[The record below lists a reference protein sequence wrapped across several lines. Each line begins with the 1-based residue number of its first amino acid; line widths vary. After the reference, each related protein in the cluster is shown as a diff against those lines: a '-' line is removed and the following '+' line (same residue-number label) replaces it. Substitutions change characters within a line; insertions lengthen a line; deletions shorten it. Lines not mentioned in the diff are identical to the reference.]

1 MAEPFKNM
9 FREETIRELAD
20 ALAAGGPLDVD
31 PFMTDAL
38 DGLENMEL
46 KDRVR
51 HLSTVL
57 RRHLDADYSVAIA
70 HILRA
75 LPPPLTSD
83 RTVTSGF
90 VVWPLCQFV
99 EDYGVDEPD
108 ISLPALYELSRRFS
122 AEFAIRPFLLEYPQ
136 RTLALLSAWTDDED
150 LHVRRLVSEGSR
162 PRLPWGQRL
171 HFLVED
177 PTPLLPLLEKL
188 RDDPEEYVRR
198 SVANNLNDIAKD
210 NPDVVVDL
218 CRRWLKGASKDR
230 KRLVRHALRSLI
242 KQGHPGALE
251 LLGFGPPEVEIIDFS
266 GPDKAVIGTTAQL
279 ELSLRST
286 CNQQQNLVIDYA
298 LHSPGANGRSNR
310 KVFKWRTT
318 KVEAGAELKIR
329 HTHSFRPVSTRPT
342 RPGAYLFELLINGQ
356 SLGRHGLTL
365 GKSTVMSPRGPMP
378 GNP

>member
-9 FREETIRELAD
+9 FREETIRRLAE
-20 ALAAGGPLDVD
+20 AMNAVGPLDINA
-31 PFMTDAL
+31 FMADAPDGLDAL
-38 DGLENMEL
+38 EL

-99 EDYGVDEPD
+99 EDHGVHDPD
-108 ISLPALYELSRRFS
+108 ISLPALYELTRRFS

-242 KQGHPGALE
+242 KQGHSGALE
-251 LLGFGPPEVEIIDFS
+251 LLGFGPPEVEITSFT
-266 GPDKAVIGTTAQL
+266 GPEQATIGNTVRL

-286 CNQQQNLVIDYA
+286 CDQQQSLVIDYA

-318 KVEAGAELKIR
+318 KVETGRDLQIR
-329 HTHSFRPVSTRPT
+329 HSHSFRPVSTRPT
-342 RPGAYLFELLINGQ
+342 RPGTYLFELLINGR
-356 SLGRHGLTL
+356 SSGEHELTL
-365 GKSTVMSPRGPMP
+365 GE
-378 GNP
+378 

>member
-9 FREETIRELAD
+9 FREETVRQLAE
-20 ALAAGGPLDVD
+20 ALQAAGPLDVD
-31 PFMTDAL
+31 ALMADAL
-38 DGLENMEL
+38 DGLEALEL

-51 HLSTVL
+51 HLSAVL
-57 RRHLDADYSVAIA
+57 RRHLDADYGAAVA

-83 RTVTSGF
+83 RAVTAAF

-99 EDYGVDEPD
+99 EDHGVDDPD
-108 ISLPALYELSRRFS
+108 ISLPALYELTRRFS
-122 AEFAIRPFLLEYPQ
+122 AEFAIRPYLLKYPG
-136 RTLALLSAWTDDED
+136 RTLDLLSEWAEDED
-150 LHVRRLVSEGSR
+150 QHVRRLVSEGSR

-210 NPDVVVDL
+210 NPDVVVDI

-251 LLGFGPPEVEIIDFS
+251 LLGFGPPEVEIISFT
-266 GPDKAVIGTTAQL
+266 GPEQATIGDTVRL

-286 CNQQQNLVIDYA
+286 RDQQQNLVIDYA
-298 LHSPGANGRSNR
+298 LHSPGASGKTNR

-318 KVEAGAELKIR
+318 KVELGKDLQIR
-329 HTHSFRPVSTRPT
+329 HSHSFRPVSTRLT
-342 RPGAYLFELLINGQ
+342 RPGDYLFELLVNGL
-356 SLGRHGLTL
+356 SLGEHELTL
-365 GKSTVMSPRGPMP
+365 GE
-378 GNP
+378 